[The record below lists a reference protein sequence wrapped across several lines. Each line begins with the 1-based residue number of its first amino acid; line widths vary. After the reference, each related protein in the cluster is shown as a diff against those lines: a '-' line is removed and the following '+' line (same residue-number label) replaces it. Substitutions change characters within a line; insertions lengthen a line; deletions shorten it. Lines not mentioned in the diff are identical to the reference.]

1 MVDWDGGALAGPA
14 VEERIGNPRR
24 RWSRARAMGPVQV
37 VCGGPKPCRL
47 CLGRQPKETGMAKK
61 AAKKVAKKAAKSTQ
75 KEAMERVD
83 HAIDVLDEAQ
93 AILSGHLEVP
103 EFWVG
108 IIFSAQTSLRLVSE
122 MVQDAEREAGRT
134 ARRKR
139 R

>member
-1 MVDWDGGALAGPA
+1 
-14 VEERIGNPRR
+14 
-24 RWSRARAMGPVQV
+24 
-37 VCGGPKPCRL
+37 
-47 CLGRQPKETGMAKK
+47 MAKK